1 MTKWICN
8 ECTICMGGACKC
20 ETHTFVPEFCVIN
33 KKKQAYWVVDN
44 TDLNTA
50 TIESVETKTT
60 LPDWCKVGE
69 WVYVKEESAY
79 AKVESIGHI
88 GSNLVLYPDKR
99 MLLDRSNGYI
109 RDQVVQAR
117 LRPYNAKEMRGLVG
131 KVLEWGNNSE
141 LVISYNEAEVEVYV
155 DRMWCTAEYLMDN
168 EYTIDGKPCGK
179 FEHLNDNGEWVE

>member
-1 MTKWICN
+1 MTKLICN
-8 ECTICMGGACKC
+8 KCMAGNPCSLDFIGTTTAAKYCPFTGADFAEWKTEQKQ
-20 ETHTFVPEFCVIN
+20 ETE
-33 KKKQAYWVVDN
+33 
-44 TDLNTA
+44 
-50 TIESVETKTT
+50 

-99 MLLDRSNGYI
+99 MLLARSNGYI

-117 LRPYNAKEMRGLVG
+117 LRPYNAEEMRGLVG

-155 DRMWCTAEYLMDN
+155 DRMWCNAEYLMDN
-168 EYTIDGKPCGK
+168 EYTIDGKPCGVL
-179 FEHLNDNGEWVE
+179 EHLENGEWKE

>member
-8 ECTICMGGACKC
+8 ECKFGGQVCKC
-20 ETHTFVPEFCVIN
+20 ETTLYAPVFCVFH
-33 KKKQAYWVVDN
+33 KEKQTDWRIDN

-69 WVYVKEESAY
+69 WVCIYNHYKKEWEY
-79 AKVESIGHI
+79 FKVNETKGNYIS
-88 GSNLVLYPDKR
+88 SD
-99 MLLDRSNGYI
+99 NGLKFSFC
-109 RDQVVQAR
+109 DLMQAR
-117 LRPYNAKEMRGLVG
+117 IRPYNAKEMRGLVG

-168 EYTIDGKPCGK
+168 EYTIDGKPCGVL
-179 FEHLNDNGEWVE
+179 EHLNDNGEWVE